1 MAKIVLRNGTDGAR
15 TKIISVL
22 KTELQQAILYTIASV
37 TAGNTLTNS
46 QIQLQSSDTTTRKR
60 TLQFTSSSTVFQTQN
75 NLQQT
80 NENLITLFYLIAG
93 RDVNKIILGKEV
105 GADFFVGAYITFST
119 ITPTQNTAHYIREI
133 KIEVLDQA

>member
-22 KTELQQAILYTIASV
+22 KTELQQAILYTTASV
-37 TAGNTLTNS
+37 TAGNTITNS

-80 NENLITLFYLIAG
+80 NENLITLFYLIDSRA
-93 RDVNKIILGKEV
+93 VNKIILGKEV
-105 GADFFVGAYITFST
+105 GADFFIGAYITFST
-119 ITPTQNTAHYIREI
+119 ITPAQDTAHYIREI